1 MIKVYNK
8 LVRDKIPEIIEASGK
23 KAEIRIAGDAEYKDL
38 LGKKL
43 LEEVN
48 EYLESNDPEELADII
63 EVVRALGKN
72 YGITLEEILEMAE
85 KKRRK
90 RGGFDDKI
98 VLLDVQDLGQ

>member
-23 KAEIRIAGDAEYKDL
+23 KAEIRIAGDTEYKDL

-48 EYLESNDPEELADII
+48 EFLESNDPEELADII
-63 EVVRALGKN
+63 EVVKALGKT
-72 YGITLEEILEMAE
+72 YGMSLEELIRLAEE
-85 KKRRK
+85 KKAI
-90 RGGFDDKI
+90 RGGFDKKI
-98 VLLDVQDLGQ
+98 VLLNVQG

>member
-23 KAEIRIAGDAEYKDL
+23 KAEIRIAGDMEYKDL

-48 EYLESNDPEELADII
+48 EFLESKDPEELADII
-63 EVVRALGKN
+63 EVVRALGKTHEMN
-72 YGITLEEILEMAE
+72 LEELIRFAEE
-85 KKRRK
+85 KKAK
-90 RGGFDDKI
+90 RGGFGKRI
-98 VLLDVQDLGQ
+98 VLIEVQ

>member
-43 LEEVN
+43 FEEVD
-48 EYLESNDPEELADII
+48 EFLESNDPEELADII
-63 EVVRALGKN
+63 EVVRALGKISGMN
-72 YGITLEEILEMAE
+72 LEELLRLTEE
-85 KKRRK
+85 KEKK
-90 RGGFDDKI
+90 RGGFDKRL
-98 VLLDVQDLGQ
+98 VLIEVKT